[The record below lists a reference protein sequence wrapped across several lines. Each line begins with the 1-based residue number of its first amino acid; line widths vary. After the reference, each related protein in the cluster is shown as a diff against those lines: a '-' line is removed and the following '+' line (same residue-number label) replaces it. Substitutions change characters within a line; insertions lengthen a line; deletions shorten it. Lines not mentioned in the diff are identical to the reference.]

1 MKDELQNKAQEISR
15 ELADGT
21 RSVVR
26 TTVRIVKWALLL
38 TVLVAGVAG
47 YYLYTANYS
56 EGSRSGRLIK
66 ISKKGVLFKTWE
78 GQLDVG
84 GISGGGVTGEIT
96 SLWEFTVEGDESEV
110 LEALDKN
117 SGRKVKIYYE
127 EKFYQFFWRGDTKY
141 FVNRVESLSG
151 R

>member
-1 MKDELQNKAQEISR
+1 MKDELQSKAQEISQD
-15 ELADGT
+15 LAEGT

-26 TTVRIVKWALLL
+26 STVRIVKWALLL
-38 TVLVAGVAG
+38 TILIGGLAG

-96 SLWEFTVEGDESEV
+96 SLWEFTVDSDQAEV

-117 SGRKVKIYYE
+117 AGAKVKIYYE
-127 EKFYQFFWRGDTKY
+127 EKFYQFFWRGDSKY
-141 FVNRVESLSG
+141 FANRVDPLPES
-151 R
+151 

>member
-1 MKDELQNKAQEISR
+1 MKDELQNKAQEISK

-84 GISGGGVTGEIT
+84 GISGGGVTGDVANRCRADFQV
-96 SLWEFTVEGDESEV
+96 SVGKD
-110 LEALDKN
+110 
-117 SGRKVKIYYE
+117 RKCPDVC
-127 EKFYQFFWRGDTKY
+127 
-141 FVNRVESLSG
+141 
-151 R
+151 